1 MWLTLIVVGLVLILF
16 GVFVEAAKL
25 LIWLGLIL
33 LVVSAVMSVLRR
45 AGGGQSDL

>member
-1 MWLTLIVVGLVLILF
+1 MWLSLILVGIVLILF

-33 LVVSAVMSVLRR
+33 LIISAVVSVLQKIGEK
-45 AGGGQSDL
+45 A